1 VARAKRTDRAEARR
15 RYRAELATRDVDE
28 SEAAEADEPAAMP
41 PTRAGRAQPSTR
53 RAAPA
58 RPAEPARAGFFDGF
72 RSALQPANFR
82 ADVAAAPSLLR
93 TSPLLWIP
101 FVLVIVS
108 GVIALVPSLAGY
120 QIPAFLVQT
129 FVFPPPLIAPFLAGL
144 LAPRAGW
151 LFGLLTGLVAAVMF
165 ALLAATTPGTSP
177 AGGPT
182 ITPDVRVQYILYGL
196 VTSPTFGAAI
206 GAFAGFYRRFLRST
220 SARRPAPDRSR
231 RQAARSRR

>member
-15 RYRAELATRDVDE
+15 RHRAELAARDVD
-28 SEAAEADEPAAMP
+28 AAEPGTDEPAPTTRSGTGRP
-41 PTRAGRAQPSTR
+41 PTPAR

-58 RPAEPARAGFFDGF
+58 RPTETARPGFLDGF
-72 RSALQPANFR
+72 RSALQPANIR
-82 ADVAAAPSLLR
+82 ADLAAAPSVLR
-93 TSPLLWIP
+93 TTPLLWIP
-101 FVLVIVS
+101 FLLVIVS
-108 GVIALVPSLAGY
+108 GVVALVPSLAVY

-151 LFGLLTGLVAAVMF
+151 LFGLLTGLLAAVMF